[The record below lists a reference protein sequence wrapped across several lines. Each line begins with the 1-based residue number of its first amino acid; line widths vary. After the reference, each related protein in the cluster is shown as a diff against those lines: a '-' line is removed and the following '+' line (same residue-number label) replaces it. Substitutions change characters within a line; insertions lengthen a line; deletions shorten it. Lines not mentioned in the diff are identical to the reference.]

1 MSINLRLK
9 YLNKVMDT
17 NDMLLIEIYV
27 ITNLSNMKKYVGQAV
42 SHRLNT
48 GKYRPFGSI
57 KRLNDHI
64 SEATCNTKKKQCTA
78 LNNAIR
84 KYGKESFKVEV
95 IDRCLPEMANDL
107 EIRYI
112 KEYNTISPN
121 GYNLTN
127 GGKCGCIL
135 IEQRVKAME
144 NTYKQ
149 YEDKKLNK
157 FKDVRHLININDLES
172 HIREYTSYGKI
183 YYKIFV
189 GSVTCI
195 FFGQHLSSKEELKQ
209 KAIDFLITLSNQH
222 FATKPNC
229 GNPLES
235 SATTS
240 NEKLLEGS
248 RVMTGSEGNNAE
260 DRTIR
265 SQAPKKFKAKLKSK
279 A

>member
-1 MSINLRLK
+1 MSINVRLK
-9 YLNKVMDT
+9 YLTKVMDT

-135 IEQRVKAME
+135 IEQRVKAMK

-149 YEDKKLNK
+149 FEDKKLNK
-157 FKDVRHLININDLES
+157 FKDVGHLVNINDLES
-172 HIREYTSYGKI
+172 HIREYTSYEKI

-195 FFGQHLSSKEELKQ
+195 FFGQHLNSKEELKQ
-209 KAIDFLITLSNQH
+209 KAIDFLIKLSKNQH

-260 DRTIR
+260 DKGQ
-265 SQAPKKFKAKLKSK
+265 SAAKLLKNLKLS
-279 A
+279 